1 MIATKNAG
9 NIPLITVVTVVRNGA
24 GLIEQTIHSVLESGY
39 GNIDYIIIDGGST
52 DGTVDVIRKYA
63 DRLAHWTSAPDNG
76 IYDAMNKGWAA
87 AGNDSYVLFLGAGDR
102 LLSLPKDLG
111 RFGKHD
117 VIYGDVELETRIF
130 RGAAGFSL
138 RCNNSLHHQ
147 ALLVPKAL
155 HPEPP
160 FDLTFKVYADFDFNQ
175 RLLRRG
181 VNFVYS
187 AELRG
192 YALPGGLS
200 SQKAHGETLAI
211 VAKNYGVTWSLLSLC
226 FLTVRKVQRLIGGQP
241 AGRSGHD
248 RPSP

>member
-1 MIATKNAG
+1 M
-9 NIPLITVVTVVRNGA
+9 RNGA
-24 GLIEQTIHSVLESGY
+24 AHIEQTILSVLHSGY
-39 GNIDYIIIDGGST
+39 GNLEYIIVDGGST
-52 DGTVDVIRKYA
+52 DGTLDIIKRYA
-63 DRLAHWTSAPDNG
+63 DRLTSWTSEPDNG

-87 AGNDSYVLFLGAGDR
+87 AKGDSLILFLGAGDR
-102 LLSLPKDLG
+102 LISLPKDLG
-111 RFGKHD
+111 RFKSHD

-130 RGAAGFSL
+130 RGTAGFEL

-160 FDLTFKVYADFDFNQ
+160 FDLTYKVYADFDFNQ
-175 RLLRRG
+175 RLLKRG

-187 AELRG
+187 SELRA

-200 SQKAHGETLAI
+200 STKAHGETLAI
-211 VAKNYGVTWSLLSLC
+211 VAKNYGVAWSLLSLC
-226 FLTVRKVQRLIGGQP
+226 FLTVRKVLRLIGGQP
-241 AGRSGHD
+241 AGRSGHA